1 MWWIRLPMIT
11 TAIAM
16 IRFATTCIVS
26 RLVMIV
32 QVGAGV
38 TRNRWNTP
46 FSRSRA
52 TVSA

>member
-16 IRFATTCIVS
+16 IRFATACIAR

-38 TRNRWNTP
+38 TRSRWNTP